1 MSKYIV
7 CAQGEYI
14 DGRFEGGLVLES
26 EHDQNEIYLRF
37 SHDSDENKEWIH
49 ELTPREAAI
58 LIMCLS
64 AAMVGR
70 ESALEDILY
79 GGAGKDVALE
89 EWKARGCI

>member
-14 DGRFEGGLVLES
+14 DGHFEGGLVTDS

-37 SHDSDENKEWIH
+37 AHDSDKGREWLH
-49 ELTPREAAI
+49 ELTPREGAVII
-58 LIMCLS
+58 LCIS
-64 AAMVGR
+64 AALVGR

-79 GGAGKDVALE
+79 GYLDDEKTV
-89 EWKARGCI
+89 